1 MDAGFSS
8 PLLDLFRRGEAVRD
22 IRLLAAR
29 GTLAPRAHEQLA
41 LLMFLVDD
49 HDAEVAETAHATLG
63 AIPRE
68 SLARFL
74 ARPDASE
81 EARAF
86 FAARGIQP
94 AESAGGDGEDL
105 FSADEKEG
113 GEEEAAD
120 EGSLLQRIA
129 AMTVAQRVIR
139 AMKGSREER
148 AILIRDPNKLVSA
161 AVLSRIAAN
170 PMLPKE
176 VQSQVDLDNITFVSN
191 DRLQSAMAGTTATP
205 AQVAE
210 AVRVNTEARLRA
222 LKIGLLIMAGLAL
235 LAFIPA
241 GRLPNYRPGE
251 IPSDQP
257 AGKAQSGKT

>member
-161 AVLSRIAAN
+161 AVLSSPKLTDTEVESIARMANVSEDVLRIIGRTRAW
-170 PMLPKE
+170 MT
-176 VQSQVDLDNITFVSN
+176 SY
-191 DRLQSAMAGTTATP
+191 
-205 AQVAE
+205 
-210 AVRVNTEARLRA
+210 AVT
-222 LKIGLLIMAGLAL
+222 LAL
-235 LAFIPA
+235 ATNP
-241 GRLPNYRPGE
+241 
-251 IPSDQP
+251 
-257 AGKAQSGKT
+257 KTPVAM

>member
-86 FAARGIQP
+86 FAPRGIQP

-161 AVLSRIAAN
+161 AVLSSPKLTDTEVESIARMANVSEDVLRIIGRTRAWMKSYAVTLALAKN
-170 PMLPKE
+170 PKTPVAMSMNLLP
-176 VQSQVDLDNITFVSN
+176 
-191 DRLQSAMAGTTATP
+191 RLTDKD
-205 AQVAE
+205 
-210 AVRVNTEARLRA
+210 VRVISTDRNVPDVLRTSARR
-222 LKIGLLIMAGLAL
+222 KVVVD
-235 LAFIPA
+235 
-241 GRLPNYRPGE
+241 R
-251 IPSDQP
+251 
-257 AGKAQSGKT
+257 